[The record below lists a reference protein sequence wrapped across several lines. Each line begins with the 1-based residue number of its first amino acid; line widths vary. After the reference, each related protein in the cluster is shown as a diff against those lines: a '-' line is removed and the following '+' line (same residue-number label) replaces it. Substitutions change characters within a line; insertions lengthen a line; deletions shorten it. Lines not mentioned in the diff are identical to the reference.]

1 MIKVT
6 KHVVRRELT
15 DVSEFQRQ
23 KSSEPWKSKRQDA
36 KAVGVSLP
44 LLRWGEGYMTY
55 KAFCVFLV
63 ALVES

>member
-6 KHVVRRELT
+6 KRTVRRELT

-23 KSSEPWKSKRQDA
+23 KGTEPWKSKRQDA

-44 LLRWGEGYMTY
+44 LLRWGEGYITN
-55 KAFCVFLV
+55 
-63 ALVES
+63 